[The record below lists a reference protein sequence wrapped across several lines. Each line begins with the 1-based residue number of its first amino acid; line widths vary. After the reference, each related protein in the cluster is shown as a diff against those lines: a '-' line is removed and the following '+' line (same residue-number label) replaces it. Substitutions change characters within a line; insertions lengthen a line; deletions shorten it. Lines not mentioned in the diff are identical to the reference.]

1 MTERGILFSAPMVRA
16 LLAGRK
22 SVTRR
27 IIKPQ
32 PVEPAARPLRHAA
45 KHPGSYFDA
54 YCSEKKTP
62 KNPRGMSNEWCWWTA
77 DDRPDPLTTIRCP
90 YGAPGQI
97 LWCRETWQ
105 AWRRTS
111 YEYDEHEA
119 LTREARSGARWA
131 EWIEQNGK
139 PDAIEYRA
147 TSKSL
152 GPWTPAIH
160 MPRWASRLTLEIV
173 SVRVERLHAIT
184 EEDAR
189 AEGIDT
195 LDGEL
200 DDAAIC
206 RAAKVLGC
214 CIEDRR
220 ASYGALWA
228 EINGEASLIANPMC
242 WAISF
247 KRIEAP

>member
-1 MTERGILFSAPMVRA
+1 MTERGILFSAPMVRS
-16 LLAGRK
+16 LLANRK
-22 SVTRR
+22 TMTRR
-27 IIKPQ
+27 IVKLPADAGAVTVDPGGTIFGPGPYLK
-32 PVEPAARPLRHAA
+32 VEATAPDRVADV
-45 KHPGSYFDA
+45 HP
-54 YCSEKKTP
+54 
-62 KNPRGMSNEWCWWTA
+62 R
-77 DDRPDPLTTIRCP
+77 IRCP
-90 YGAPGQI
+90 QGYPGDV
-97 LWCRETWQ
+97 LWVK
-105 AWRRTS
+105 
-111 YEYDEHEA
+111 EA
-119 LTREARSGARWA
+119 IQWSGA
-131 EWIEQNGK
+131 
-139 PDAIEYRA
+139 DCTRA
-147 TSKSL
+147 TYVADGEPSAVDSW
-152 GPWTPAIH
+152 PWKRPMLPSMF
-160 MPRWASRLTLEIV
+160 MPRGASRITLEIV

>member
-1 MTERGILFSAPMVRA
+1 MTERGILFSAPMVRSI
-16 LLAGRK
+16 LAGQK
-22 SVTRR
+22 TVTRR

-45 KHPGSYFDA
+45 KHPGPYFDS

-62 KNPRGMSNEWCWWTA
+62 ENPRGMSNEWCWWTA
-77 DDRPDPLTTIRCP
+77 DDRPDPLSTIRCP
-90 YGAPGQI
+90 YGAPGHA
-97 LWCRETWQ
+97 LWVRETW
-105 AWRRTS
+105 RYVGGRE
-111 YEYDEHEA
+111 YEYQRD
-119 LTREARSGARWA
+119 R
-131 EWIEQNGK
+131 
-139 PDAIEYRA
+139 DAVIYRA
-147 TSKSL
+147 DPPAPEGT
-152 GPWTPAIH
+152 WRPAIF
-160 MPRWASRLTLEIV
+160 MPRWASRITLEIV
-173 SVRVERLHAIT
+173 SVRVERLHKIT

-200 DDAAIC
+200 DDSAIC